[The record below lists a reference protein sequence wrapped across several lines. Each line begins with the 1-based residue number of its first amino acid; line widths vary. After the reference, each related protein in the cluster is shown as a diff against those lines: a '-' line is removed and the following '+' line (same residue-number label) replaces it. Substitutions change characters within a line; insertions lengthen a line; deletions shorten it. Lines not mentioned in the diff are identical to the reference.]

1 MTNYERQKFVYGL
14 LCKVYFD
21 KAYCGI
27 VLNDG
32 IGLAPEGD
40 RAFITKVFYG
50 VIEKDVYLNY
60 ALSALVK
67 QSPQPKVVLVM
78 KIGLYQLYF
87 TDQAPYAVVS
97 SSVDLVKSIGKKEV
111 AGFVNATLKNYKKVR
126 FPDKTDKIN
135 YLSVFGGV
143 PVWLAKKL
151 SAEYGFDSALETL
164 TFRLTDKTHI
174 RNNPAVISKEELKN
188 KYGLLDQSEYGFFV
202 GAEQL
207 KKMAPDEYTVQS
219 LSSMKTVKIYLGD
232 LSGGKVLDVCAAP
245 GGKSTQSG
253 LRMGGQGVLVCNEPV
268 WERAKILSQ
277 NIERMGIPNALVVS
291 AYPDQLAQRWPEA
304 FDAIQVDAPCS
315 GEGMFRRHP
324 ETRAEWSPES
334 PAGCAKR
341 QAEILDRAAEMLRPG
356 GRIVYSTCTM
366 NRTENEDTVDA
377 FLSRHADFS
386 LEAFSLPGA
395 DAPDGM
401 LTCYPHRMKGEG
413 HFVALLRKHGDAPC
427 NWQKAPEKDAPSKDA
442 LQALRAFCP
451 TANANVMRTGS
462 GKPGRS
468 RDESVTLSCLPDRPV
483 CDGIQVV
490 RCGLQ
495 LGTVQK
501 KLFVPDHAW
510 AMSIF
515 PPDVP
520 RVELT
525 REDARRYQAGE
536 TLPADGK
543 GWALACCDGIPLGW
557 GKISDGQMKNH
568 YPKGLRRPLR

>member
-1 MTNYERQKFVYGL
+1 ML
-14 LCKVYFD
+14 P
-21 KAYCGI
+21 AA
-27 VLNDG
+27 VLN
-32 IGLAPEGD
+32 A
-40 RAFITKVFYG
+40 
-50 VIEKDVYLNY
+50 
-60 ALSALVK
+60 
-67 QSPQPKVVLVM
+67 QP
-78 KIGLYQLYF
+78 G
-87 TDQAPYAVVS
+87 
-97 SSVDLVKSIGKKEV
+97 E
-111 AGFVNATLKNYKKVR
+111 
-126 FPDKTDKIN
+126 
-135 YLSVFGGV
+135 
-143 PVWLAKKL
+143 
-151 SAEYGFDSALETL
+151 
-164 TFRLTDKTHI
+164 H
-174 RNNPAVISKEELKN
+174 
-188 KYGLLDQSEYGFFV
+188 
-202 GAEQL
+202 
-207 KKMAPDEYTVQS
+207 
-219 LSSMKTVKIYLGD
+219 
-232 LSGGKVLDVCAAP
+232 VLDLCAAP

-356 GRIVYSTCTM
+356 GRMVYSTCTM

-386 LEAFSLPGA
+386 AEAFSLPGA

-413 HFVALLRKHGDAPC
+413 HFVAFLRKHGDAPC
-427 NWQKAPEKDAPSKDA
+427 NWQKAPEKDAPSKEA
-442 LQALRAFCP
+442 LQALHTFCP
-451 TANANVMRTGS
+451 AASANVMRNGS
-462 GKPGRS
+462 GKPGRN

-520 RVELT
+520 RVALT

>member
-1 MTNYERQKFVYGL
+1 MTELPQAFLSQMAAQLKGEMAAFLRTYDEPYQRGLRVNPWKRPTRLPEDCGERVLWEENGHYLALTSTAGADVLHEAGAWYLQEPSAML
-14 LCKVYFD
+14 P
-21 KAYCGI
+21 AA
-27 VLNDG
+27 VLN
-32 IGLAPEGD
+32 A
-40 RAFITKVFYG
+40 
-50 VIEKDVYLNY
+50 
-60 ALSALVK
+60 
-67 QSPQPKVVLVM
+67 QP
-78 KIGLYQLYF
+78 G
-87 TDQAPYAVVS
+87 
-97 SSVDLVKSIGKKEV
+97 E
-111 AGFVNATLKNYKKVR
+111 
-126 FPDKTDKIN
+126 
-135 YLSVFGGV
+135 
-143 PVWLAKKL
+143 
-151 SAEYGFDSALETL
+151 
-164 TFRLTDKTHI
+164 H
-174 RNNPAVISKEELKN
+174 
-188 KYGLLDQSEYGFFV
+188 
-202 GAEQL
+202 
-207 KKMAPDEYTVQS
+207 
-219 LSSMKTVKIYLGD
+219 
-232 LSGGKVLDVCAAP
+232 VLDLCAAP

-356 GRIVYSTCTM
+356 GRMVYSTCTM

-377 FLSRHADFS
+377 FLSRHTDFS

-520 RVELT
+520 RVALS